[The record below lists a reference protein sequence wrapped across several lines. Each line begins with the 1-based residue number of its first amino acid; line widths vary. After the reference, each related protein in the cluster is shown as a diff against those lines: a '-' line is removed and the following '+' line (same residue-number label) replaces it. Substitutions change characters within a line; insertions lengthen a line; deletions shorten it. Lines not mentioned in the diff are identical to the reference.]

1 MKTTQPVRTRFAPS
15 PTGNLHIGGARTAL
29 FAYLWAKKN
38 NGQFLLRLEDTDK
51 VREKEGSEDSIV
63 NGLHWLGITWDEG
76 IRVDGPKGP
85 YKQSERLA
93 IYKEHA
99 DQLIAAGK
107 AYYCFCTPERL
118 DAMRKEQQANKLPP
132 RYDRHCRNL
141 STEERDAQLQSGA
154 KHVVRMAVPEEGEI
168 VVQELLRG
176 TITFQNKDIDDQVLM
191 KSDGFPT
198 YHLANVVD
206 DHLMDIT
213 HVIRGEEW
221 LPSTPKHVLLYQ
233 FFGWD
238 APVFV
243 HLTVFLS
250 KSGTG
255 KMSKRDGATSLMNF
269 RDLGYLSEGIVNGI
283 SLLGWNPK
291 TTEELFTMDE
301 LIQRFDLSMINTANP
316 IFDTEK
322 LNWINQQ
329 YLRKLTTE
337 QLVARIT
344 ELAKTAEQHNDIYQR
359 FADWFPLQSEPRQ
372 LAIWQHLKERCHT
385 LLEVAQSAQTDLAEY
400 ETDKLIWKKS
410 TKDATIEIFAALIP
424 ELENI
429 PEDDYIVEVIDPKIR
444 QWIAA
449 KGWGNGDVLWPMRYS
464 LSGVPQ
470 SPSPFELAELL
481 GKAETIR
488 RLEKAQERLA
498 A

>member
-1 MKTTQPVRTRFAPS
+1 
-15 PTGNLHIGGARTAL
+15 
-29 FAYLWAKKN
+29 
-38 NGQFLLRLEDTDK
+38 
-51 VREKEGSEDSIV
+51 
-63 NGLHWLGITWDEG
+63 
-76 IRVDGPKGP
+76 
-85 YKQSERLA
+85 
-93 IYKEHA
+93 
-99 DQLIAAGK
+99 
-107 AYYCFCTPERL
+107 
-118 DAMRKEQQANKLPP
+118 
-132 RYDRHCRNL
+132 
-141 STEERDAQLQSGA
+141 
-154 KHVVRMAVPEEGEI
+154 
-168 VVQELLRG
+168 
-176 TITFQNKDIDDQVLM
+176 
-191 KSDGFPT
+191 
-198 YHLANVVD
+198 
-206 DHLMDIT
+206 
-213 HVIRGEEW
+213 
-221 LPSTPKHVLLYQ
+221 
-233 FFGWD
+233 
-238 APVFV
+238 
-243 HLTVFLS
+243 
-250 KSGTG
+250 
-255 KMSKRDGATSLMNF
+255 MSKRDGATSLMNF